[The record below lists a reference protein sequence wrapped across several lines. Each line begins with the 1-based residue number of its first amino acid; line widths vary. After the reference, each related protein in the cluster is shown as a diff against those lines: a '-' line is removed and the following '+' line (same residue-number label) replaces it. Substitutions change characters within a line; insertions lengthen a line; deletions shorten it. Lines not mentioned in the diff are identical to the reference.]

1 MIALI
6 GLRWHIGGG
15 TSGYNFMCD
24 SYCLDRWQKHLGK
37 AETNCICPATTESWT
52 IRLMYFLV
60 IMCSQAAEC
69 WRKVNS
75 KRNTWLLCSFWIQR
89 ECEKFLTK
97 KGKHQS
103 GWFPVSVKE
112 PDLFLNTEVT
122 LNISEQKICIHVS
135 HKWRRWETRKCLAK
149 RFFQVRSVERQ
160 RCVETRGAMP
170 HRGTHVLFSK
180 VGWHK
185 T

>member
-37 AETNCICPATTESWT
+37 AETNYICPATIESWT

-69 WRKVNS
+69 WRKYQFKTKHMTPLFFLNS
-75 KRNTWLLCSFWIQR
+75 KEMWKVSNKEEQTPIRLISSICQRIRSVSEYWSHTKYLRTENMYPCFPRVEKMRN
-89 ECEKFLTK
+89 K
-97 KGKHQS
+97 KIFS
-103 GWFPVSVKE
+103 
-112 PDLFLNTEVT
+112 
-122 LNISEQKICIHVS
+122 QKILPGQVS
-135 HKWRRWETRKCLAK
+135 RKAEMCGD
-149 RFFQVRSVERQ
+149 QRSSAPLWNP
-160 RCVETRGAMP
+160 CV
-170 HRGTHVLFSK
+170 V
-180 VGWHK
+180 
-185 T
+185 